1 MAGADRAINMALRVL
16 GIGEVERDFKRVG
29 DAGTKSF
36 AEVEKAANGSAR
48 EVSEYTARL
57 KRAAAEAKAA
67 FANMQEAHR
76 GSPEQVAQNRR
87 DFIIGRVEGEKERIR
102 SGLPDLTQGLD
113 ESAAAAEG
121 MAMSL
126 GQVAALGA
134 AAGTAIAALTK
145 FTYDSL
151 VAFAEH
157 EQAIA
162 AFNAELTLTGNR
174 SSAASS
180 QVQAMAESIA
190 ASTGQTEQAVL
201 SAAAALAKIPGMT
214 SEGLQAAL
222 QASADL
228 ADTLGVEVTQVIEDR
243 VAPAFQ
249 ALADRDMKAL
259 YKATEDLNPQLRL
272 AILTLAEAGRTA
284 DAQTALVQG
293 LAEAAG
299 DGPGGLTTASDRAE
313 KSWGRFKNSVGETFA
328 PAAIASLDAITGY
341 LDRLRDR
348 AEQTK
353 LSWSGM
359 IAVMGAGGFLA
370 SPFFGGSGKKQ
381 PQALAGQDKVDTA
394 YNQKLLGELTA
405 VNAAKAQA
413 EIDRRFGSLG
423 GGGRSRRRAGGG
435 GGKSDAEREAEQA
448 KREAEQA
455 RNAADRIAEANKDV
469 IESYRLRASEAKAK
483 IGLEGAALEAVE
495 RQQQIEAAARRIN
508 TDLIEKEVEARRKA
522 AAAAGKQFD
531 AATATREATAA
542 VQGQQAEVRKLAAE
556 YYDAEKAIADFNRRQ
571 KEAQAVLEQ
580 VKTPLEKTREEVGRL
595 QKMLA
600 DGDISGEAFNR
611 RMDQIA
617 NDMVDAAERAGNAW
631 QGFGSDVGRTLTDA
645 ILHGDNALDVL
656 QQLVQLPLERLLYQQ
671 VESPIANWIDGL
683 TGNNRDKNV
692 AAARGTLPV
701 AADGAAASVATLGV
715 NSQSAAQSLAQISV
729 SLGDPVSRLSSE
741 TDSASA
747 AMGGLVPI
755 TGQFGGALNQVIAML
770 SNTGGAGGG
779 VGSLLG
785 LGLSLFGGGAGPVAS
800 LAPDAA
806 ATIAANPALFASGTD
821 RVPVGKPFWV
831 GENGRELM
839 ELTRGGGL
847 MVHSNQQAHRMADNS
862 GGGFHNTQI
871 INIPE
876 RADPRRTAAGIA
888 RSTQGALMRSAR
900 KGLASV
906 SS

>member
-36 AEVEKAANGSAR
+36 AEIDKAANGSAR

-57 KRAAAEAKAA
+57 KRAAAEAKTA
-67 FANMQEAHR
+67 FAGMQEAHR
-76 GSPEQVAQNRR
+76 GSPEQVMRNRNA
-87 DFIIGRVEGEKERIR
+87 FITGRVEGEKERIR
-102 SGLPDLTQGLD
+102 GGLPDLTQGLG
-113 ESAAAAEG
+113 ESAAAADG
-121 MAMSL
+121 MAASL
-126 GQVAALGA
+126 GGITAAGA
-134 AAGTAIAALTK
+134 AAGIAIGAVTK
-145 FTYDSL
+145 FAFDS
-151 VAFAEH
+151 VAAFQEH
-157 EQAIA
+157 EQALS
-162 AFNAELTLTGNR
+162 AFNATLNLTGNQSR
-174 SSAASS
+174 VAATTI
-180 QVQAMAESIA
+180 ADMAQTIA
-190 ASTGQTEQAVL
+190 DASGQTETAVL
-201 SAAAALAKIPGMT
+201 SAAASLAKIPGMT
-214 SEGLQAAL
+214 KDSMQEALEGATR
-222 QASADL
+222 L
-228 ADTLGVEVTQVIEDR
+228 ADVLGVDVTQVIEDKYG
-243 VAPAFQ
+243 PALQ
-249 ALADRDMKAL
+249 ALADRDLPAL
-259 YKATEDLNPQLRL
+259 WKATENLDSKLRL
-272 AILTLAEAGRTA
+272 LVISLASTGNTAG
-284 DAQTALVQG
+284 AQQALIEG
-293 LAEAAG
+293 LAAAAG
-299 DGPGGLTTASDRAE
+299 DGPGGLASSTDKAE
-313 KSWGRFKNSVGETFA
+313 KAWGRFKQSIGEAFA
-328 PAAIASLDAITGY
+328 PAVTAGLDAVSSY
-341 LDRLRDR
+341 LDSLREK
-348 AEQTK
+348 AESTK

-359 IAVMGAGGFLA
+359 IAVMGGAGFLA
-370 SPFFGGSGKKQ
+370 SPFLGGSKSKVL
-381 PQALAGQDKVDTA
+381 PGQDKVGTYSADIL
-394 YNQKLLGELTA
+394 QEL
-405 VNAAKAQA
+405 NGLSNRKAQA
-413 EIDRRFGSLG
+413 ELQRRFGYLGEKG
-423 GGGRSRRRAGGG
+423 GGSRRRGGGGG
-435 GGKSDAEREAEQA
+435 GGKSDADRAAETA

-455 RNAADRIAEANKDV
+455 RNAADRITEANADV
-469 IESYRLRASEAKAK
+469 VESYRLRSSEAKAK

-522 AAAAGKQFD
+522 AAVAGKQFD

-542 VQGQQAEVRKLAAE
+542 VQGQQAEVRRLAAE
-556 YYDAEKAIADFNRRQ
+556 YIDAEKAIAEFNRRQ

-580 VKTPLEKTREEVGRL
+580 VKTPLEKTREEVSRL

-701 AADGAAASVATLGV
+701 AADGAAVSVAALGA
-715 NSQSAAQSLAQISV
+715 NSQSAAQSLAQISIA
-729 SLGDPVSRLSSE
+729 LGDPVSRLAGE

-770 SNTGGAGGG
+770 SNTGGGGGG

-862 GGGFHNTQI
+862 GGGFHNTQNI
-871 INIPE
+871 YIPE

-906 SS
+906 GN

>member
-1 MAGADRAINMALRVL
+1 MALRVL

-29 DAGTKSF
+29 NAGTKSF

-76 GSPEQVAQNRR
+76 GSPQQVAQNRR

-102 SGLPDLTQGLD
+102 AGLPDLTQGVEEAASATDGLA
-113 ESAAAAEG
+113 ESVSSAIG
-121 MAMSL
+121 KY
-126 GQVAALGA
+126 VAL
-134 AAGTAIAALTK
+134 GTAIGTVTK
-145 FTYDSL
+145 FTLDSL

-157 EQAIA
+157 EQTLA

-174 SSAASS
+174 SSVASS
-180 QVQAMAESIA
+180 QVQAMAEAIA

-201 SAAAALAKIPGMT
+201 SAAATLAKIPGMT

-222 QASADL
+222 QAASEF

-259 YKATEDLNPQLRL
+259 FKATEDLNPQLRL
-272 AILTLAEAGRTA
+272 TILTLAEAGRTA
-284 DAQTALVQG
+284 DAQTALVKG
-293 LAEAAG
+293 LAAAAG
-299 DGPGGLTTASDRAE
+299 EGPGGLSTASAQAE
-313 KSWGRFKNSVGETFA
+313 KAWGRFKNSVGETFA
-328 PAAIASLDAITGY
+328 PAAIASLNAITGY
-341 LDRLRDR
+341 LDRLREK

-353 LSWSGM
+353 LGWSGM
-359 IAVMGAGGFLA
+359 IAVMGSGGFLA
-370 SPFFGGSGKKQ
+370 SPFLGGSTAKKVSQ
-381 PQALAGQDKVDTA
+381 PLAGQDRVDTA

-405 VNAAKAQA
+405 SNAARAQA
-413 EIDRRFGSLG
+413 EIDRRFGSLAG
-423 GGGRSRRRAGGG
+423 GSTRRRSGGSGGGRGS
-435 GGKSDAEREAEQA
+435 SEADQA
-448 KREAEQA
+448 KRAAEQA
-455 RNAADRIAEANKDV
+455 RDAADRISEANADV
-469 IESYRLRASEAKAK
+469 IDSYRLRASEARAK

-495 RQQQIEAAARRIN
+495 RQQQIDAAARRIN
-508 TDLIEKEVEARRKA
+508 TELIEKEVEARRKA
-522 AAAAGKQFD
+522 AAVAGKQFD

-580 VKTPLEKTREEVGRL
+580 VKTPLEKAREEVGRL

-600 DGDISGEAFNR
+600 AGDISGEAFNR

-656 QQLVQLPLERLLYQQ
+656 QQLVQLPLERLLYSQ

-692 AAARGTLPV
+692 ANARAQLPV
-701 AADGAAASVATLGV
+701 AADGAAASVAVLGS
-715 NSQSAAQSLAQISV
+715 NSQTAAQSLAQISIA
-729 SLGDPVSRLSSE
+729 LGDPVSRLASE
-741 TDSASA
+741 TDSATT

-770 SNTGGAGGG
+770 SNSGGG
-779 VGSLLG
+779 GGGGGIGGLLG
-785 LGLSLFGGGAGPVAS
+785 LGLQLFGGGAGPVAS

-847 MVHSNQQAHRMADNS
+847 RVHSNQQSHRIMDGGGG

-876 RADPRRTAAGIA
+876 RADPRRTASGVA
-888 RSTQGALMRSAR
+888 RSTQSALFRSAR
-900 KGLASV
+900 KGLAAV
-906 SS
+906 GN